1 MKHLTSGLRLSTARR
16 KLSRFV
22 FNSILAIM
30 LLLFVILRVL
40 LWPLKMLNKG
50 LGMAARWM
58 YGQWISA

>member
-1 MKHLTSGLRLSTARR
+1 LTSGLRLSTAKR

-22 FNSILAIM
+22 FNLILAIM

-50 LGMAARWM
+50 LGMSAQWM
-58 YGQWISA
+58 VREWRA